1 MELFKKLGV
10 EFETGNRDNLDLWIN
25 LEENFDISKA
35 LRKINKTTIAI
46 VKLEELKRAVDDFS
60 LKLEKELEE
69 NSKKEETL
77 SNLFEKRKLEEKINF
92 FKKISY
98 NDKIELMQLE
108 EIVVGESLEKIQKI
122 ELLEE
127 KIIIKKNK
135 RKDRV
140 NYGFKKEKVIEVKE
154 KNKTISLE
162 NFTKEIYNEDFLK
175 KINVFL
181 ISLKKLED
189 LILTKKIEPTNEN
202 EILDLS
208 ETIKKTEEILKKR
221 NIYFPRWTIIK
232 DNLLVTEN
240 LEELIETTRD
250 FIKAQITTKV
260 SIYTAIF
267 NISIESYNLIT
278 VMIQYLRN
286 KIFEEETTTRIFED
300 EKVEKII
307 KKVV

>member
-1 MELFKKLGV
+1 MELFKKLEV

-35 LRKINKTTIAI
+35 LKKINRTTIAI
-46 VKLEELKRAVDDFS
+46 VKLEELKRAVDDFF

-77 SNLFEKRKLEEKINF
+77 SNLFEKRKLEKKINF

-98 NDKIELMQLE
+98 NDEIELMKLE
-108 EIVVGESLEKIQKI
+108 EIVVGESLEKIKKI

-140 NYGFKKEKVIEVKE
+140 IYGFKKEKVIEVKE
-154 KNKTISLE
+154 KTISLE

-175 KINVFL
+175 KLNDFL
-181 ISLKKLED
+181 ISLKKLEN
-189 LILTKKIEPTNEN
+189 LILTKEIEPTNEN

-221 NIYFPRWTIIK
+221 NIHFPRWTIIK
-232 DNLLVTEN
+232 DNLLVIEN
-240 LEELIETTRD
+240 LKELIETTRD
-250 FIKAQITTKV
+250 FIKNQITTKG
-260 SIYTAIF
+260 SSYTSIF
-267 NISIESYNLIT
+267 NTSIESYNLIT
-278 VMIQYLRN
+278 VMVQHLRK
-286 KIFEEETTTRIFED
+286 KILEEETTTRIFED

>member
-35 LRKINKTTIAI
+35 LKKINKATIAI
-46 VKLEELKRAVDDFS
+46 VKLEELKRAVDDFF

-77 SNLFEKRKLEEKINF
+77 SNLFEKRKLEKKINF

-98 NDKIELMQLE
+98 NDKIELKQLE
-108 EIVVGESLEKIQKI
+108 EIVVGESLEKIQRVEI
-122 ELLEE
+122 LEG
-127 KIIIKKNK
+127 KLVIKKNK
-135 RKDRV
+135 RKDYITFGFRV
-140 NYGFKKEKVIEVKE
+140 EEKIEKKEETV
-154 KNKTISLE
+154 SLE
-162 NFTKEIYNEDFLK
+162 EFVKKIYNEDFLK
-175 KINVFL
+175 KLNVFL
-181 ISLKKLED
+181 ISLKKLEN
-189 LILTKKIEPTNEN
+189 LILTKEVEPTNEN

-250 FIKAQITTKV
+250 FVKAQITTKG
-260 SIYTAIF
+260 SGYTSIF

-278 VMIQYLRN
+278 VMVQYLRN
-286 KIFEEETTTRIFED
+286 KILEEETTTRIFED

-307 KKVV
+307 RKVV